1 MRVAVLGL
9 LQGSFLPSFLATA
22 PVTLQ
27 AGGSTVT
34 RPKVRRPGRSSSLG
48 LEIKTG
54 RRTGH

>member
-54 RRTGH
+54 RLTGH